1 MIVEE
6 SPQPLSL
13 AQILS
18 TRAQHASA
26 VRLAV
31 DIAGGAAVAAAAI
44 VTRPKG
50 WVALMAAALCFLSY
64 GTWAATG
71 RRLHNSTRPVGETE
85 DATDDATD
93 AVRDDALPLMPA
105 STPRV
110 QSYPLWLLLH
120 TASALGG
127 LAAFLLLLFATLA
140 LSLGKIIS

>member
-71 RRLHNSTRPVGETE
+71 RRLHNSTRPVGATE
-85 DATDDATD
+85 DATED
-93 AVRDDALPLMPA
+93 VRDDALPVMPA
-105 STPRV
+105 STPRA

-127 LAAFLLLLFATLA
+127 VAAFLLLLFATLA